1 LELTDW
7 SVTTEIF
14 APAGTVPLAC
24 ASAGTSRASARK
36 IEANRIREFISV
48 TSGMDLGL

>member
-14 APAGTVPLAC
+14 TPAGIVPPAC
-24 ASAGTSRASARK
+24 ASAGITSASARK
-36 IEANRIREFISV
+36 AAIVGILEFISV
-48 TSGMDLGL
+48 TSGMD